1 MTEMCL
7 MHSSFRF
14 LLAVCA
20 GLCLLPALPCRADTD
35 ADALHAAVA
44 AERARPSA
52 PRVPRAA
59 FLVRTATPA
68 VSLSPD
74 GRQVAYLHE
83 QGGHR
88 SLWMLPADG
97 GAARQLLG
105 ETGAQRLYWTRDSRW
120 LLLESPHRL
129 FAVAAVGQGGSR
141 LVATLDGR
149 VQSELEAVDPVQ
161 PDAVILREHW
171 RAALDAPERWR
182 LLRVDMHGHR
192 QVLREDTRQLAGFA
206 FDPRGRLAFLE
217 RVEGEALVVH
227 RVDATGRLHEVLR
240 CADLYRCDPLPRT
253 DAQGRLLLR
262 GDVGGN
268 FYRLQRLERDGTLS
282 TLHVDPRGEADLDG
296 LALGP
301 LDAQPRVASYR
312 STVAHDDGLTV
323 DAQRQVAALAA
334 ALPGRNLG
342 IQVGTE
348 HWLVSERA
356 STLQDTRWYLYD
368 PRDGRLRRILAEPPL
383 GDRDAR
389 PARWLPEAVLARKIP
404 FVWRASDGMRLHGFL
419 WLPPGADPVH
429 LPLVA
434 LIHGGP
440 WDAASPD
447 QFGTGYSQFLA
458 NRGYAVFEPNFRGST
473 HHGRAY
479 VFAAH
484 GDFGN
489 GRVQR
494 DIVEGV
500 HYLLGQGIGDAR
512 RVGIGGASFGGY
524 STLLGLT
531 WQPGLFKV
539 GVAMMPPPD
548 FALDLRWI
556 ARSPEALNLSRYIP
570 FEDWLR
576 LLSLDID
583 DPQAMARLHAQ
594 SPLAQAARMDRPL
607 LIFAGGVDRRVPL
620 QGVLGYA
627 AKLKLLGKDVSLL
640 VDPQSDHHNDK
651 PLAREAYFYLL
662 ALMLHRHLGGL
673 APAPPD
679 AALRDYLHR
688 SLRIAGSDLRDL
700 RGSGG

>member
-1 MTEMCL
+1 
-7 MHSSFRF
+7 
-14 LLAVCA
+14 LL
-20 GLCLLPALPCRADTD
+20 LLPAAPGHADAD

-44 AERARPSA
+44 AERARPPA
-52 PRVPRAA
+52 PRFPRAA
-59 FLVRTATPA
+59 FLVRTATPV

-88 SLWMLPADG
+88 SLWMLPAGG

-120 LLLESPHRL
+120 VLLESPHRL
-129 FAVAAVGQGGSR
+129 FAVAAAGQGGSR

-149 VQSELEAVDPVQ
+149 VRRELEAVDPVR
-161 PDAVILREHW
+161 PDAVVLREHL
-171 RAALDAPERWR
+171 RATLDAPEHWR
-182 LLRVDMHGHR
+182 LLRVDMRGHR

-206 FDPRGRLAFLE
+206 FDPQGRLVFLE
-217 RVEGEALVVH
+217 RVEGAALVLH
-227 RVDATGRLHEVLR
+227 RVDAAGRLREVLR
-240 CADLYRCDPLPRT
+240 CVDLYRCDPLPRT

-282 TLHVDPRGEADLDG
+282 TLHVDPHGEADLDE
-296 LALGP
+296 LALDP
-301 LDAQPRVASYR
+301 VDAQPLVASYR
-312 STVAHDDGLTV
+312 STVARNDGLTA
-323 DAQRQVAALAA
+323 DAQRHVAALAA
-334 ALPGRNLG
+334 AFPGRNLG
-342 IQVGTE
+342 IQVGTTY
-348 HWLVSERA
+348 WLVSERA
-356 STLQDTRWYLYD
+356 STLQGTRWHLYD
-368 PRDGRLRRILAEPPL
+368 PRSGRLRTILAGPPL

-389 PARWLPEAVLARKIP
+389 PARWLPETALARKIP
-404 FVWRASDGMRLHGFL
+404 FAWRASDGMRLHGFL
-419 WLPPGADPVH
+419 WLPPGAAPAR

-440 WDAASPD
+440 WDAANPD

-458 NRGYAVFEPNFRGST
+458 NRGYAVFEPNFRSST

-479 VFAAH
+479 MFAAH

-500 HYLLGQGIGDAR
+500 RYLLGQGIGDAQ

-583 DPQAMARLHAQ
+583 DPRAMARLHAQ

-662 ALMLHRHLGGL
+662 ALMLHRHLGGT
-673 APAPPD
+673 APVPPD

-688 SLRIAGSDLRDL
+688 SLRIAGSDLQDL
-700 RGSGG
+700 RGTGE

>member
-1 MTEMCL
+1 MR
-7 MHSSFRF
+7 SFIRF
-14 LLAVCA
+14 LLA
-20 GLCLLPALPCRADTD
+20 GLLLLPAAPGHADAD

-44 AERARPSA
+44 AERARPPA
-52 PRVPRAA
+52 PRFPRAA

-83 QGGHR
+83 RGGRR

-105 ETGAQRLYWTRDSRW
+105 ETEAQRLYWTRDSRW
-120 LLLESPHRL
+120 LLLESPHQL
-129 FAVAAVGQGGSR
+129 FAVAAAGQGGSR

-149 VQSELEAVDPVQ
+149 VQGELEAVDPVR
-161 PDAVILREHW
+161 PDAVILREHL

-182 LLRVDMHGHR
+182 LLRMDMHGHR

-206 FDPRGRLAFLE
+206 FDPQGRLAFLE
-217 RVEGEALVVH
+217 RVEGGALVVH
-227 RVDATGRLHEVLR
+227 RVDAAGRLHEVLR

-268 FYRLQRLERDGTLS
+268 LYRLQRLERDGTLS
-282 TLHVDPRGEADLDG
+282 TLHVDPRGEADLDE
-296 LALGP
+296 LAFDP
-301 LDAQPRVASYR
+301 LDAQPLVASYR
-312 STVAHDDGLTV
+312 STVARNYGLTADV
-323 DAQRQVAALAA
+323 QRHVAALAA
-334 ALPGRNLG
+334 AFPRRNLG

-356 STLQDTRWYLYD
+356 STLQDTRWHLYD
-368 PRDGRLRRILAEPPL
+368 PRDGRLRTVLAEPPL
-383 GDRDAR
+383 GDRDAQ
-389 PARWLPEAVLARKIP
+389 PARWLPETALARKIP
-404 FVWRASDGMRLHGFL
+404 FAWRASDGMRLHGFL
-419 WLPPGADPVH
+419 WLPPGADPVR
-429 LPLVA
+429 LPLIA

-489 GRVQR
+489 GRVQQ

-500 HYLLGQGIGDAR
+500 RYLLGQGIGDAR

-539 GVAMMPPPD
+539 GVAMVPPPD
-548 FALDLRWI
+548 FALDLRWV

-583 DPQAMARLHAQ
+583 DPRAMVRLHAQ

-640 VDPQSDHHNDK
+640 VDPQSDHYNDK

-679 AALRDYLHR
+679 AALRDYLYR
-688 SLRIAGSDLRDL
+688 NLRIAGSDLRDL
-700 RGSGG
+700 RGTGE